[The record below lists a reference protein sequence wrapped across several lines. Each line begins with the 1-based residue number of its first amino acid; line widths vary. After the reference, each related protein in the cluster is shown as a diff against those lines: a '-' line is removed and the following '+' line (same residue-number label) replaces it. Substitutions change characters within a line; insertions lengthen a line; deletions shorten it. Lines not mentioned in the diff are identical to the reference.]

1 MFFKVPQNTSRCHRT
16 QSTKFSQKKTF
27 ALRLHVPRSHSGV
40 AAHGP
45 AHRHNYDELAVRA
58 HDEQR
63 RISFF
68 ICLTRRAIARRGAQ
82 STRRRWASRRS
93 RHVGVVAHGPA
104 QLYNYDELA
113 VRAHE
118 QRRLSFF
125 MYLTRRATTRRAA
138 QSSRRCWASHWGIA
152 AISARRR
159 RHRWARSSA
168 RTADSLGV

>member
-1 MFFKVPQNTSRCHRT
+1 MTALFASSALGGRTHSLPHDFFGS
-16 QSTKFSQKKTF
+16 KT
-27 ALRLHVPRSHSGV
+27 HCSPSRSHSGV

-68 ICLTRRAIARRGAQ
+68 ICLTRRAIARRDAQ
-82 STRRRWASRRS
+82 STRRWASRRS

-104 QLYNYDELA
+104 HLYNYDELA

-118 QRRLSFF
+118 QRRISFF
-125 MYLTRRATTRRAA
+125 IYLTRRAM
-138 QSSRRCWASHWGIA
+138 GIA
-152 AISARRR
+152 LGRRGDLATSASSQMGALICTHGGFARRV
-159 RHRWARSSA
+159 AAVASSLC
-168 RTADSLGV
+168 TSSC